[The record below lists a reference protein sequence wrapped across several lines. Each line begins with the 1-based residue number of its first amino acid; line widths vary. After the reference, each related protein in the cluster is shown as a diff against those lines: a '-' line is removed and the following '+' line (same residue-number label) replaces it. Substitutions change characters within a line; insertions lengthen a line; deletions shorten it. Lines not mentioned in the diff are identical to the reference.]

1 MKNTIVVIALV
12 AMAAGSAWYGYNR
25 DLTVI
30 KQSASDRM
38 HEMQEACKEQG
49 AEYMDMGFTF
59 DSEGK
64 EVFSLTCR
72 MGGAK

>member
-1 MKNTIVVIALV
+1 MKAIVIAVLFTAGLV
-12 AMAAGSAWYGYNR
+12 SAWYGYNK

-30 KQSASDRM
+30 KESASDRM
-38 HEMQEACKEQG
+38 HSMQEACKEQG

-59 DSEGK
+59 DSEGN

-72 MGGAK
+72 MGVVK